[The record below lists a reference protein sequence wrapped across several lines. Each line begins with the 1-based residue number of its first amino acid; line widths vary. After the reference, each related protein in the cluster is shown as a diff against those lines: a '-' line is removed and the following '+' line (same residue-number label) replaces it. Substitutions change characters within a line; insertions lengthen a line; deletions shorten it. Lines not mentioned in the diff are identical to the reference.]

1 MVADRALVVV
11 NRRGLAV
18 NRTQIAR
25 GLAQRRAH
33 AARELGQRRRERQA
47 LGGVAYVYD
56 EFGTLASRCNLDMVD
71 LKRPT
76 EDEIELIHN
85 LVEEHALRTSSPR
98 GIKMLYRFK
107 TVSKNFVKVIP
118 RDYERVLDFV
128 AQGEARGMSHADAL
142 QFAFDS
148 MKEGK

>member
-1 MVADRALVVV
+1 MTG
-11 NRRGLAV
+11 GLALILGEV
-18 NRTQIAR
+18 GMNF
-25 GLAQRRAH
+25 
-33 AARELGQRRRERQA
+33 AAGMS
-47 LGGVAYVYD
+47 GGIAYVYD

-107 TVSKNFVKVIP
+107 AVSKNFVKVIP